1 VTLLLAIFF
10 IAFDTK
16 KICNWF
22 LSEDTSRSDTGY
34 GVSPYAS
41 LVSQRGHLALRYGVW
56 GTVGACP
63 YSSLVSQRGHLA
75 LRYGVWGTV
84 GACPYASLVSQ
95 RGHLALRYGVWGTV
109 GACPYASLVSW
120 FRHWF
125 LAGSP
130 VLSST
135 PGRNVTLTGVRSP
148 CRFLWPRVTRCR
160 PFYTWSA
167 RGRMWRGVLTSS
179 S

>member
-34 GVSPYAS
+34 GVSPYA
-41 LVSQRGHLALRYGVW
+41 
-56 GTVGACP
+56 
-63 YSSLVSQRGHLA
+63 SLVSQRGHLA